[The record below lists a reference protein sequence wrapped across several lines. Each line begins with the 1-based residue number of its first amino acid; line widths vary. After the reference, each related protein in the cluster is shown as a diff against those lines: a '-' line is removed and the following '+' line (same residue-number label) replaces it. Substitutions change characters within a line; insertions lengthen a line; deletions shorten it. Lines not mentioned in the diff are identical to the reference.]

1 MRTRVQIPGFVILFR
16 IQKSSFRPAITP
28 PKESFICMGE
38 PLFYS
43 GSQCKGGIKK

>member
-43 GSQCKGGIKK
+43 GSQCKCGIKK